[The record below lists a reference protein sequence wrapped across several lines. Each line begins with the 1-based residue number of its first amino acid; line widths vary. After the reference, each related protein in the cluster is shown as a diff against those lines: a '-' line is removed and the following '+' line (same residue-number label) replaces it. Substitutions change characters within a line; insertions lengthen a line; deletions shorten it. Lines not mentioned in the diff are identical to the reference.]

1 MTGQF
6 ANRDGLKYLVTVGSE
21 NGPLTFGADPVHIV
35 WEQPDHLFV
44 GVRSGYCRIRLVTS
58 ADLSWLYTDNP
69 LGTVVK
75 VETLDA
81 NDDAD
86 KCLFFGYLV
95 PQEWDAPFSGLND
108 EVELMAVD
116 ALSAVGNLRYMSLN
130 GREAQLL
137 TLQSIV
143 ERGCQLCGLTAP
155 TLPTAEG
162 YGGGLCHVNEQT
174 FLPRYED
181 VSEYNDER
189 KTWGDVLWACAVF
202 CGACLTQN
210 PEDATELLAI
220 DVIDH
225 VENDQSETKDVR
237 GADSAGAD
245 IRMSIDPARS
255 RVVVNYEDLSPMPLM
270 PEITS
275 DRFENTMLS
284 STRVSSSTHLERT
297 ETKYYMAKDWQSRN
311 SSRPGCGAI
320 VTLEDDRPEDDSSST
335 RTCIVGPAQQ
345 TYEYLNTRD
354 TVDEW
359 GGIIIKFSAWARDD
373 MNVNADGYEE
383 LNIQTESSNFD
394 PTFEVWIKNPNMPS
408 YRITKTMNLDGKDGF
423 VNCKIGLD
431 KDLWFNPDRE
441 SGFTCAGNISL
452 YVPAHCVIADLSV
465 EISKFPCSLVNLIL
479 YSNTDLSKV
488 ENDGIVELRTSGWN
502 DRIEI
507 PAKLRAVA
515 LPYAASDI
523 NSKIPVFPDLSY
535 DKFPFCKTAQFAQ
548 PRKRVRTTV
557 KGLWPV
563 LGLVE
568 DVDLS
573 GQRMV
578 VDETDWDLRN
588 DRSTVVLVD
597 SWVGCAI
604 P

>member
-1 MTGQF
+1 MTIGTETGQ
-6 ANRDGLKYLVTVGSE
+6 
-21 NGPLTFGADPVHIV
+21 LTLGADPVHIV
-35 WEQPDHLFV
+35 WERPDHLFA
-44 GVRSGYCRIRLVTS
+44 GVRTSSCRIRIMTG
-58 ADLSWLYTDNP
+58 ADLSWLYTDEP

-81 NDDAD
+81 NDDVD
-86 KCLFFGYLV
+86 KCVFFGYLV

-108 EVELMAVD
+108 DVELMAVD
-116 ALSAVGNLRYMSLN
+116 ALSALGNLRYMSLN
-130 GREAQLL
+130 GREAQHLVM
-137 TLQSIV
+137 QSILA
-143 ERGCQLCGLTAP
+143 RGCQLAGLTAP
-155 TLPTAEG
+155 TLPTDNG
-162 YGGGLCHVNEQT
+162 SGGGLCAVNEQA
-174 FLPRYED
+174 FLPKYED

-189 KTWGDVLWACAVF
+189 KTWGDVLWALAVW
-202 CGACLTQN
+202 CGACLMQD
-210 PEDATELLAI
+210 PEDGTVLLAV

-225 VENDQSETKDVR
+225 VENDSAETKDVR

-245 IRMSIDPARS
+245 IRMSIEPARS

-275 DRFENTMLS
+275 DRFEGSSLS
-284 STRVSSSTHLERT
+284 STRVNSSDHLERT
-297 ETKYYMAKDWQSRN
+297 EAKYYMAKDWQSRN
-311 SSRPGCGAI
+311 ATRPGCGAV
-320 VTLEDDRPEDDSSST
+320 VTLVDDRPEDDSISD

-345 TYEYLNTRD
+345 TYEYLNTRE

-383 LNIQTESSNFD
+383 LNIQTEASNFD
-394 PTFEVWIKNPNMPS
+394 PVFEIWIKNPNMPS

-452 YVPAHCVIADLSV
+452 YVPAHCVITDLSV
-465 EISKFPCSLVNLIL
+465 EISTAPRGWLS
-479 YSNTDLSKV
+479 YSSTDLSKV
-488 ENDGIVELRTSGWN
+488 ENDGIVELKTSGWN

-507 PAKLRAVA
+507 PAKLRAVECE
-515 LPYAASDI
+515 YAASDCGTL
-523 NSKIPVFPDLSY
+523 FPGHPELGY
-535 DKFPFCKTAQFAQ
+535 NKFPFCKPAQFAQ
-548 PRKRVRTTV
+548 PRKRVQATV
-557 KGLWPV
+557 DGLWPV
-563 LGLVE
+563 LGLIE

-578 VDETDWDLRN
+578 VDEADWDLR
-588 DRSTVVLVD
+588 RGCSTVLLLD
-597 SWVGCAI
+597 TWVGAAL
-604 P
+604 PSE

>member
-130 GREAQLL
+130 GREAQSL

-270 PEITS
+270 PEISS
-275 DRFENTMLS
+275 DRLEGTVLS
-284 STRVSSSTHLERT
+284 STRVYSSDHLKRT

-311 SSRPGCGAI
+311 ASRPGCGAV
-320 VTLEDDRPEDDSSST
+320 VTLVDYTPEDDT
-335 RTCIVGPAQQ
+335 INDRTCIVGPAQQ
-345 TYEYLNTRD
+345 TYEYRNTRD
-354 TVDEW
+354 TANEF

-373 MNVNADGYEE
+373 MDVNADGYEE
-383 LNIQTESSNFD
+383 LNIETAPSNFD
-394 PTFEVWIKNPNMPS
+394 PTFEVWIKNPNMTS
-408 YRITKTMNLDGKDGF
+408 YRVTRTMSLSGKDGF
-423 VNCKIGLD
+423 VACKLFFD
-431 KDLWFNPDRE
+431 MDDWTLPDP
-441 SGFTCAGNISL
+441 GATCAGNISL

-465 EISKFPCSLVNLIL
+465 EISSTPRVWAQIL
-479 YSNTDLSKV
+479 YSKTDLSKV
-488 ENDGIVELRTSGWN
+488 DNDGIVELKTSGWN

-507 PAKLRAVA
+507 PARLRAVE
-515 LPYAASDI
+515 LPYAAADI
-523 NSKIPVFPDLSY
+523 QSLSPIYPAYDY
-535 DKFPFCKTAQFAQ
+535 DKFPFCKPAQFAQ